1 MSHMHSSLWLR
12 GWKFSALLLLLAPF
26 AAIAEESI
34 NYHSLSLTQAAQL
47 IREKKITSTAL
58 VEALL
63 QEAEAARNA
72 NAFITLDREGALKAA
87 RAADAAQQQGR
98 ILGPLHGV
106 PLVIKDNI
114 HVANLPNTAGTPAL
128 RNFVPRENAPVV
140 QSLLDAGA
148 IVLGKANMHEL
159 AFGATSN
166 NATFGAVHNPYDPAR
181 FPGGSS
187 GGTAAAIAAGI
198 APGGLGTDTGGSV
211 RIPAALTGLVG
222 LRPTS
227 GRYSL
232 EGVTP
237 FSHTRDT
244 VGPLARTVADVVLL
258 DQVISGDMSA
268 VQPADIKKVRLGVA
282 RNAFYSN
289 LDPEVARIMAR
300 TLEQLRSAGAELVE
314 LDLDDFVA
322 TSGKIGATV
331 GYFEIKSDLTAYL
344 AKYQTGVSLTELAE
358 KIASPDVKNLFD
370 KNVLGEK
377 APTAAAYQEA
387 MEHYRPK
394 LQQLYTHA
402 FTGSR
407 IDALIFPTTP
417 MPAQL
422 IENSTEVTLNGKKMS
437 TLLVFVANTR
447 PINNAGIAG
456 LSIPMGMTVDGLPVG
471 VEIDGPADSD
481 RRLLAIGLQMEKIL
495 GPVPPPK
502 R

>member
-1 MSHMHSSLWLR
+1 MHSRMLR
-12 GWKFSALLLLLAPF
+12 RDFLFVALVLCLATLSSSAK
-26 AAIAEESI
+26 EVVD
-34 NYHSLSLTQAAQL
+34 YKSLSLTEAAQL
-47 IREKKITSTAL
+47 IREGKVSSREL

-63 QEAEAARNA
+63 LQAEAERDL
-72 NAFITLDREGALKAA
+72 NAFITLDREAALKAA
-87 RAADAAQQQGR
+87 LAADAAQKQGKP
-98 ILGPLHGV
+98 LGPLHGV

-114 HVANLPNTAGTPAL
+114 HVAGMPNTAGTAAL
-128 RNFVPRENAPVV
+128 RSFIPQENARVV
-140 QSLLDAGA
+140 DALIDAGA
-148 IVLGKANMHEL
+148 IVLGKTNMHEL

-166 NATFGAVHNPYDPAR
+166 NAAFGPVRNPYDLAR

-187 GGTAAAIAAGI
+187 GGTAVAIAAGI

-211 RIPAALTGLVG
+211 RIPAALTGIVG

-244 VGPLARTVADVVLL
+244 VGPLARNVADVVLL
-258 DQVISGDMSA
+258 DQVITGDMSS
-268 VQPADIKKVRLGVA
+268 VQSANMKSVRLGVA
-282 RNAFYSN
+282 RDPFYMN
-289 LDPEVARIMAR
+289 LYPEVARIMAR
-300 TLEQLRSAGAELVE
+300 TLEKLRAAGAELVDV
-314 LDLDDFVA
+314 DLGDFSA

-331 GYFEIKSDLTAYL
+331 GYFEVKIDLTAYL
-344 AKYQTGVSLTELAE
+344 AKYQPQLTLTELAAE
-358 KIASPDVKNLFD
+358 IASPDVKDLFD

-377 APTAAAYQEA
+377 APTPATYQEA
-387 MEHYRPK
+387 MRQYRPK
-394 LQQLYTHA
+394 LQQMYAQA
-402 FTGSR
+402 FANYR
-407 IDALIFPTTP
+407 VDAMIFPTTP
-417 MPAQL
+417 MPAQPL
-422 IENSTEVTLNGKKMS
+422 ENSMEVTLNGKKMS

-456 LSIPMGMTVDGLPVG
+456 LTIPMGMTADGLPVG

-495 GPVPPPK
+495 GPVPRPK